1 MFYLKEWATTL
12 WDLKLRGLFF
22 VASGLGLALLL
33 GLRPTV
39 ETTLAALAPEAY
51 ARPYFTALFDQSVER
66 SEVLEELQNRPEV
79 AEVQVIGKS
88 EANGALGQLLSTLG
102 ADYQIPADALS
113 SFGLRVILKGVNML
127 ERGEEIRTALTE
139 GHGATHVTLSGIRRP
154 RVTRLFGS
162 HPVFRYLARFGFA
175 GVAVPLF
182 LLWITAFTLCFT
194 HFTRRAWL
202 VERFQR
208 RTLVRAKTLAW
219 GIAVMSAVAILASLL
234 LQGLDPMGI
243 VLMVMAFSVPWA
255 ISMREVQWRAQN

>member
-1 MFYLKEWATTL
+1 MFYLKEWASTL
-12 WDLKLRGLFF
+12 WDLKLRGVFF
-22 VASGLGLALLL
+22 IVSGLSLALVLAM
-33 GLRPTV
+33 RPSV
-39 ETTLAALAPEAY
+39 ESVLAALAPEAY
-51 ARPYFTALFDQSVER
+51 ARPYFTALFDPTVER
-66 SEVLEELQNRPEV
+66 SEVMEELQNRPEV

-127 ERGEEIRTALTE
+127 ERGEEIRSALTE
-139 GHGATHVTLSGIRRP
+139 GHGATHVTISGIRQP
-154 RVTRLFGS
+154 KVTRLFGS
-162 HPVFRYLARFGFA
+162 HPIFQYLARFGFA
-175 GVAVPLF
+175 GLAVPLF
-182 LLWITAFTLCFT
+182 AMWIAAFTLCFN
-194 HFTRRAWL
+194 HFTRRAYL

-219 GIAVMSAVAILASLL
+219 GLAVFGAVSLLASLV

-255 ISMREVQWRAQN
+255 VSMREVQWRAQN